1 MIRTRLVFLMAI
13 ALLLTVAACSLAE
26 LGTEQSA
33 LVTVAP
39 TRTLKPT
46 YTATTTGTATY
57 TPSPTPTPSN
67 TPTATLPPTN
77 TPLPSPTAAPTD
89 TPSPTLS
96 PTASDTP
103 PPTAVPTNTTRPTP
117 RPTRR
122 PANTPVPKP
131 TNTPPPPFTGT
142 IVRGYPHCG
151 GYSGVTGHVKHAN
164 GSAYPGVAVGV
175 WSNTWLGAVAVS
187 DAEGKYDIPLSN
199 VPVGQYLIA
208 VVRLETCTLQGG
220 LPTASGC
227 TRLSKPIEFTITE
240 DCNVSR
246 VTEVDFIGP

>member
-1 MIRTRLVFLMAI
+1 MRIRLVVLISI
-13 ALLLTVAACSLAE
+13 ALLWALAACSLSQFGPERA
-26 LGTEQSA
+26 A

-46 YTATTTGTATY
+46 YTATTTGTPTY

-67 TPTATLPPTN
+67 TPTATPPPTN
-77 TPLPSPTAAPTD
+77 TPVPTD

-96 PTASDTP
+96 PTASNTP
-103 PPTAVPTNTTRPTP
+103 TITPMPTDTTRPTP

-122 PANTPVPKP
+122 PTNTPVPRP
-131 TNTPPPPFTGT
+131 TNTPAPPFSGT

-151 GYSGVTGHVKHAN
+151 GYAGVTGHVKHGS

-187 DAEGKYDIPLSN
+187 DAEGKYDIPLTN
-199 VPVGQYLIA
+199 VPVGQYLVA
-208 VVRLETCTLQGG
+208 VVDLGSCPQQGG

-227 TRLSKPIEFTITE
+227 TRLSKPVEFTITE

-246 VTEVDFIGP
+246 VTEVDFTGP